1 MPKSTSDELTVSEKA
16 APVCGFFLSQPSLQR
31 YTCRMILRR
40 CFIFLI
46 RTYQYLISPFLG
58 PRCRFYPTCSSYMV
72 EAIETHGVIK
82 GLWLGIKRLCKCH
95 PGHPGGYDPV
105 PPACCSEHKHGP
117 DQPATPPE

>member
-1 MPKSTSDELTVSEKA
+1 
-16 APVCGFFLSQPSLQR
+16 
-31 YTCRMILRR
+31 MILRR

-58 PRCRFYPTCSSYMV
+58 PNCRFYPTCSAYTL

-82 GLWLGIKRLCKCH
+82 GCWLGIKRLGKCH

-105 PPACCSEHKHGP
+105 PPACCSANKV
-117 DQPATPPE
+117 DQETSSTPPE